1 MPKAKENVDQMQYAY
16 QVWSL
21 KTSTR
26 KDIYQNMVRKFGT
39 RSTVSFSTLNRW
51 LSQYDELP
59 EDEVMQDGPYE
70 WKWLAHYGIP
80 WQEGS
85 LADELY
91 REYQLRTKTYP
102 SGRHMKWLWREWH
115 LEGQGFRPRELP
127 NTDDTAFFW
136 VQILKNVHKR
146 VEEEK
151 IDYMARMLNW
161 GNVQTS
167 RILDQTQLNTKDSE
181 IPS

>member
-39 RSTVSFSTLNRW
+39 RSTVSFSTLSRW

-70 WKWLAHYGIP
+70 WK
-80 WQEGS
+80 
-85 LADELY
+85 
-91 REYQLRTKTYP
+91 
-102 SGRHMKWLWREWH
+102 
-115 LEGQGFRPRELP
+115 
-127 NTDDTAFFW
+127 
-136 VQILKNVHKR
+136 
-146 VEEEK
+146 
-151 IDYMARMLNW
+151 
-161 GNVQTS
+161 
-167 RILDQTQLNTKDSE
+167 
-181 IPS
+181 

>member
-1 MPKAKENVDQMQYAY
+1 
-16 QVWSL
+16 
-21 KTSTR
+21 
-26 KDIYQNMVRKFGT
+26 
-39 RSTVSFSTLNRW
+39 
-51 LSQYDELP
+51 
-59 EDEVMQDGPYE
+59 
-70 WKWLAHYGIP
+70 
-80 WQEGS
+80 
-85 LADELY
+85 
-91 REYQLRTKTYP
+91 
-102 SGRHMKWLWREWH
+102 MKWLWREWH

-146 VEEEK
+146 VEEGK
-151 IDYMARMLNW
+151 IDYMARKLNW